1 MNDWYRSLKKPD
13 WAPPETLFGQVWSIL
28 YVIIIGVN
36 IYVLTLVVSGKID
49 WKVGLPFWI
58 NLVLNIIYTPIQFGL
73 KNNYLAL
80 VDIVLVLATIVWA
93 MIALWPTSKL
103 ASGLYAPYLIWVAI
117 ATVLQISIT
126 WLNR

>member
-58 NLVLNIIYTPIQFGL
+58 NRVLNIIYTPIQFGL